1 MEHIGQIL
9 KSSFLQ
15 STLTLGNN
23 QFTEKPSINKDFL
36 DEKRGAF
43 FFFRSM
49 SMAMQARFTEL
60 IEHKGMPRVFLHG
73 NPHVENYLITENG
86 GAMTDFDRARIGG
99 YAWDIVRF
107 LSSVAIKKEIKNEEQ
122 VDKNL
127 LCQSAESSDYFLPN
141 FVLEYFLEGYFRSF
155 YNPNLHF
162 KKISVASDKADKKAW
177 FSSTNEY
184 LEANIKWAKKMR
196 KHPIDV
202 KDKNMRAIL
211 MGYLKSRRET
221 KLLKD
226 FQISEAGIS
235 EGTFGNKRYL
245 VVLSPKKLSEYTDS
259 IFLDLKT
266 VYQDPDN
273 AFYFNPFK
281 HHGLRMIKASQVYAP
296 HIELR
301 MGYTTYKGQQ
311 YWGREIPSKGAKI
324 KETLDELEQLD
335 MVYSVGTQLGRAHRI
350 TLYKSKPKELV
361 KHLENNYEKL
371 VLIGHQLNAEIAEAH
386 SLVKERWQQAL

>member
-1 MEHIGQIL
+1 LEHIGLIL
-9 KSSFLQ
+9 KSSFSQ
-15 STLTLGNN
+15 TTLALENN
-23 QFTEKPSINKDFL
+23 SFTQKPSINKDFL
-36 DEKRGAF
+36 DEKRGVF

-49 SMAMQARFTEL
+49 SMAMQARFIEL
-60 IEHKGMPRVFLHG
+60 IEHKAMPRVFLHG

-86 GAMTDFDRARIGG
+86 GAVADFDRARIGA

-107 LSSVAIKKEIKNEEQ
+107 LSSVAIKKEVKNEEKA
-122 VDKNL
+122 DKNL
-127 LCQSAESSDYFLPN
+127 LYQSVASSDYFLPN
-141 FVLEYFLEGYFRSF
+141 FVLEYFLEGYLRSF

-162 KKISVASDKADKKAW
+162 KKIGIASDKADRKVW

-184 LEANIKWAKKMR
+184 LEANIKWARKMR
-196 KHPIDV
+196 KNPIDV
-202 KDKNMRAIL
+202 KDKTMRAVL
-211 MGYLKSRRET
+211 MGYLKSRHET
-221 KLLKD
+221 KLLKE

-245 VVLSPKKLSEYTDS
+245 VVLSPKKLSKYSDS

-281 HHGLRMIKASQVYAP
+281 HHGLRMIKASQIYAP
-296 HIELR
+296 NIELR
-301 MGYTTYKGQQ
+301 MGYTTFQGQQ

-324 KETLDELEQLD
+324 KETLDELEQVD
-335 MVYSVGTQLGRAHRI
+335 MVYSVATQLGRAHRK
-350 TLYKSKPKELV
+350 TLYKSKPKELI

-371 VLIGHQLNAEIAEAH
+371 VLIGHQLNAEIIEAH
-386 SLVKERWQQAL
+386 TLIKEKWQQLS